1 MGQRRCTFSPAN
13 SLNTTYSPSPS
24 DYQEGAVTIT
34 LHSIGL
40 EGCSDPNDPSTFEED
55 SIVLS
60 FTGSEIFLAGQDLD
74 NDGLTDPVAICQD
87 ETFDLTPVYN
97 TDNVSNPGWTA
108 VNGTGTFT
116 NLIWEPTYTP
126 SQDDINN
133 GSVTLRLTVDAID
146 DPCSATRSDDIIIE
160 ITPHQ

>member
-1 MGQRRCTFSPAN
+1 M
-13 SLNTTYSPSPS
+13 
-24 DYQEGAVTIT
+24 
-34 LHSIGL
+34 
-40 EGCSDPNDPSTFEED
+40 
-55 SIVLS
+55 S

-97 TDNVSNPGWTA
+97 TNNVSNPGWTA

-116 NLIWEPTYTP
+116 NTSIWEPTYTP

-133 GSVTLRLTVDAID
+133 GSVTLRLTVDTIN
-146 DPCSATRSDDIIIE
+146 DPCSATRSDDITIE
-160 ITPHQ
+160 ITPPPVITNIIPSFNVCELSLIHI

>member
-1 MGQRRCTFSPAN
+1 MKLTINPPPTSNIITDNLTICNGEQAGIVGEVTNELNFYWSANLADGTAASGTFSPAN

-40 EGCSDPNDPSTFEED
+40 EGSYPVDD
-55 SIVLS
+55 SILLR
-60 FTGSEIFLAGQDLD
+60 FTGSEIFLADQDLD

-97 TDNVSNPGWTA
+97 TDNVLIRADSCEW
-108 VNGTGTFT
+108 NGYIHHFYLGT
-116 NLIWEPTYTP
+116 Y
-126 SQDDINN
+126 
-133 GSVTLRLTVDAID
+133 VY
-146 DPCSATRSDDIIIE
+146 
-160 ITPHQ
+160 

>member
-1 MGQRRCTFSPAN
+1 MGQQQGYILSCN

-40 EGCSDPNDPSTFEED
+40 EGCDPVDD
-55 SIVLS
+55 SILLS
-60 FTGSEIFLAGQDLD
+60 FTGSEIFLVGQDLD

-87 ETFDLTPVYN
+87 ETFDLTPVYS
-97 TDNVSNPGWTA
+97 TDNVSNPNWTA
-108 VNGTGTFT
+108 VNGSGTFT
-116 NLIWEPTYTP
+116 NSTIWEPTYTP

-133 GSVTLRLTVDAID
+133 GSVTLRLTVDTID
-146 DPCSATRSDDIIIE
+146 DPCSATRSDDITIG
-160 ITPHQ
+160 ITPHQQSLI